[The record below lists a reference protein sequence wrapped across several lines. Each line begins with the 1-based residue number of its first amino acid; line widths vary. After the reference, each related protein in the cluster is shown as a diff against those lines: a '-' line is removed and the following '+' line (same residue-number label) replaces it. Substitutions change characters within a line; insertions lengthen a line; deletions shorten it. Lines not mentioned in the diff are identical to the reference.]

1 MPVQSKADRQ
11 VGGIALAR
19 QSVQAA
25 LQFLHQPLRLL
36 PVAGGLGSLLF
47 QAAAFAVE
55 GVLDALVDRTLAGT
69 QALVLRLVLAV
80 VAQRGLQLGA
90 ELLDLRDQGGDGIA
104 RGVARDAE
112 RLHLLGSELPGDVRL
127 ARCGVAAR
135 EQPGTDEHQQQCHRN
150 QQPLQQGITP
160 HRTSSP
166 QRRPAAGS
174 CRHRWG

>member
-11 VGGIALAR
+11 VGGIALAG

-25 LQFLHQPLRLL
+25 LQVLHQPLSLL
-36 PVAGGLGSLLF
+36 PVAGGLGALLF

-69 QALVLRLVLAV
+69 QALVLGLVLAV

-90 ELLDLRDQGGDGIA
+90 ELLDLRDQGGDGVA

-112 RLHLLGSELPGDVRL
+112 RLHFFGSELPRNILL
-127 ARCGVAAR
+127 ARRSVTA
-135 EQPGTDEHQQQCHRN
+135 
-150 QQPLQQGITP
+150 
-160 HRTSSP
+160 
-166 QRRPAAGS
+166 
-174 CRHRWG
+174 